1 MMELVITTQMLLIA
15 FAIAFV
21 MGFIVNKTNFCTMGA
36 VSDWVNMGDTNR
48 LRSWMLAIAV
58 ALIGVT
64 AFEALGYGTV
74 NSTLPPY
81 RSSGFGWLRYIVGG
95 LIFGIGMTLASGC
108 GNKTLVRIG
117 GGNLKS
123 IVVLIIA
130 GMFAYFM
137 TKTSFYEI
145 LFHPWVN
152 ATTIDLAKYSING
165 QDVGAVVADTSGL
178 ATEDMRLVFGVL
190 FTALLL
196 FFIFKAK
203 EFRSQHE
210 HIFSGLVVGL
220 AVLHAWIFTAGGMGE
235 VWKEAVEFMDEIP
248 AGVAS
253 QSLTFI
259 NPMGETFFYAMN
271 PTNTLLISFG
281 MMALFGVIAGSFVYA
296 IISRSFRF
304 EWFSS
309 TRDIINHLVGASLMG
324 IGGVLAMGCTIGQGI
339 TGVSTLSIGSMLVL
353 VSIIF
358 GSALTMKIQYYRL
371 LHEDEATFFK
381 ALSSSL
387 VDFKLLPS
395 SQRRLESF

>member
-1 MMELVITTQMLLIA
+1 MELVITTQMLLIA

>member
-1 MMELVITTQMLLIA
+1 MELDITTYILAIA
-15 FAIAFV
+15 FAITFV
-21 MGFIVNKTNFCTMGA
+21 MSAIVNKTNFCTMGA

-48 LRSWMLAIAV
+48 LRSWTLAILV

-64 AFEALGYGTV
+64 ALEASAYATV
-74 NSTLPPY
+74 DSTLPPY
-81 RSSGFGWLRYIVGG
+81 RSAGFAWLRYIVGG

-117 GGNLKS
+117 GGNIKS

-145 LFHPWVN
+145 IFHPWVS
-152 ATTIDLAKYSING
+152 ATTIDLASYNMNG
-165 QDVGAVVADTSGL
+165 QDLGNIAAGL
-178 ATEDMRLVFGVL
+178 FNSDNALTIRNLIAGVIA
-190 FTALLL
+190 TALAV
-196 FFIFKAK
+196 FIFKSAD
-203 EFRSQHE
+203 FRSQHE
-210 HIFSGLVVGL
+210 HIFSGTVVGL
-220 AVLHAWIFTAGGMGE
+220 AVFAGWLFTAGELGAE
-235 VWKEAVEFMDEIP
+235 WKETVEFMDEIP

-281 MMALFGVIAGSFVYA
+281 IMALAGVIAGSFFYA
-296 IISRSFRF
+296 VVSRNFRI

-309 TRDIINHLVGASLMG
+309 IKDTLNHIVGAIFMG
-324 IGGVLAMGCTIGQGI
+324 IGGVLSMGCTIGQGI
-339 TGVSTLSIGSMLVL
+339 TGVSTLSLGSVLAL
-353 VSIIF
+353 VSMVF
-358 GSALTMKIQYYRL
+358 GSALTMKIQYYRMM
-371 LHEDEATFFK
+371 HEGEATFLK

-395 SQRRLESF
+395 KLKFLDT